1 MIGVV
6 IPAHNEE
13 RSLDQCLDAV
23 LTAAAHPELKVA
35 VRILVVLDSCTDGSA
50 SVIAN
55 YPVDTL
61 TIEAQNVGL
70 ARAAGIEWLLSH
82 GATWIACSDAD
93 SRVAPDWLVRQLSLK
108 ADMVCG
114 TVQVAEWGDLGHEV
128 QARYASAYQARDG
141 HRHIHG
147 ANLSFSAACYRR
159 AGGFKAIPVDE
170 DVQLVAAFE
179 RIGARIAWSC
189 LPQVYTS
196 ARLDCRARG
205 GFGDYLKSLL

>member
-1 MIGVV
+1 MIGIV

-13 RSLDQCLDAV
+13 LFLDQCLDALLV
-23 LTAAAHPELKVA
+23 AAAHPSLDVP
-35 VRILVVLDSCTDGSA
+35 VRILLVLDSCSDGSA
-50 SVIAN
+50 SIAAN
-55 YPVDTL
+55 YPIDTL
-61 TIEAQNVGL
+61 PLQAHNVGL
-70 ARAAGIEWLLSH
+70 ARAAGIEWMLSH

-93 SRVAPDWLVRQLSLK
+93 SRVAPDWLVRQLSLN

-114 TVQVAEWGDLGHEV
+114 TVQVAEWGDLSLDV
-128 QARYASAYQARDG
+128 QARYQNAYQARDG

-196 ARLDCRARG
+196 ARLASRARG